1 MQYVLD
7 GGALLNHIPWPSSP
21 ITYGD
26 LCALHTDYVTRTYGK
41 PVVLFDEFK

>member
-7 GGALLNHIPWPSSP
+7 GGALLNHIPWPSSS
-21 ITYGD
+21 IYGD

-41 PVVLFDEFK
+41 PI